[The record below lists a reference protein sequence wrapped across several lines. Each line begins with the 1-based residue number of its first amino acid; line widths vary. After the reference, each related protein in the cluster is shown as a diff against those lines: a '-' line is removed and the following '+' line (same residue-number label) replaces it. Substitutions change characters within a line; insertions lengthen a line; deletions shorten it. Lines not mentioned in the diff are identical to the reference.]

1 MSEAGEA
8 PHGSTL
14 FVSNLPYTATST
26 DVQTLFSDVAPV
38 RSAFVVLDKETKA
51 SKGVA
56 YVSFAIKEDASMAL
70 ENEKPFELDG
80 RILRLQWAD
89 KKGAPHH
96 SEKVVT
102 NKPKKA
108 PQPKGPS
115 DPEAIRTLI
124 VKNLPDGTNSKVL
137 WKKARKIPGASEVV
151 YPVPGH
157 DEHTAL
163 VKFSTPAAASAAVSK
178 LHNHVFKGSRLSAT
192 IKKRVDKLITGRK
205 SGAPSHSSRLIIR
218 NLPWHVTES
227 DLHELFAPYGPIFS
241 VTLPTSQ
248 PDESES
254 KPGRRRGFAF
264 VWMLSHA
271 DAERALKG
279 VNGQTV
285 GAQKKRKKKTKR
297 EREEAARAKAAARLR
312 ELKGE
317 EPEVNEISE
326 EEQEGEQNEPSKEG
340 RVVAVDWA
348 LSKSK
353 WEETITQRQD
363 EEAMEVDVQE
373 EEEEEEEAGSEVGS
387 SEEEASDE
395 EKDEESE
402 EDAHERP
409 KLPDTDVGT
418 TLFVRNVPFE
428 ATEDDLRTLFR
439 AFGPLRYARITM
451 DHETGRSRGTGFI
464 CFWKK
469 EDADAAIEEAE
480 AMAKEL
486 GTDQPAAGSSK
497 VHNPFSMSLLTPDP
511 SASLAKR
518 LVLHGRT
525 LSVTRAVTRGEADR
539 LREEGER
546 SREKQDKRN
555 LYLMREGVIFPN
567 SSAAAGLPE
576 AEIAARQAAFD
587 SRKALLRSNPSLY
600 VSRTRISVRRLPLW
614 VSERVLKRLAIHA
627 IREFEVEVSRGE
639 RDSLTHDE
647 LQSDAPEKES
657 HTKGAKKG
665 RSTGIQQ
672 AKIVRAADRVD
683 AVTGKGRSRGY
694 GFIEMS
700 EHADALRVLR
710 WINNRPGTTGLMRG
724 WWREELKDM
733 VAALKG
739 GTAKEE
745 ERESR
750 LKRLQEEL
758 DRLDAAVGPEAES
771 GPKEARGS
779 NKTLILEFAIE
790 NIQVVKRRNERA
802 EVARSGLP
810 STAHSSKKRKA
821 ADSTGGESEVRSKK
835 GRTGPKEPTPGK
847 PGKTSKSK
855 VQTVS
860 KEVAPKPEDNH
871 NLGGIIGRKRRDR
884 RKPKGN

>member
-89 KKGAPHH
+89 KKGVPHH

-248 PDESES
+248 SDESES

-353 WEETITQRQD
+353 WEEAITQRQD
-363 EEAMEVDVQE
+363 EEAMEVDVQEE

-439 AFGPLRYARITM
+439 AFGPL
-451 DHETGRSRGTGFI
+451 
-464 CFWKK
+464 
-469 EDADAAIEEAE
+469 
-480 AMAKEL
+480 
-486 GTDQPAAGSSK
+486 
-497 VHNPFSMSLLTPDP
+497 
-511 SASLAKR
+511 
-518 LVLHGRT
+518 
-525 LSVTRAVTRGEADR
+525 
-539 LREEGER
+539 
-546 SREKQDKRN
+546 
-555 LYLMREGVIFPN
+555 
-567 SSAAAGLPE
+567 
-576 AEIAARQAAFD
+576 
-587 SRKALLRSNPSLY
+587 
-600 VSRTRISVRRLPLW
+600 
-614 VSERVLKRLAIHA
+614 
-627 IREFEVEVSRGE
+627 
-639 RDSLTHDE
+639 
-647 LQSDAPEKES
+647 
-657 HTKGAKKG
+657 
-665 RSTGIQQ
+665 
-672 AKIVRAADRVD
+672 
-683 AVTGKGRSRGY
+683 
-694 GFIEMS
+694 
-700 EHADALRVLR
+700 
-710 WINNRPGTTGLMRG
+710 
-724 WWREELKDM
+724 
-733 VAALKG
+733 
-739 GTAKEE
+739 
-745 ERESR
+745 
-750 LKRLQEEL
+750 
-758 DRLDAAVGPEAES
+758 
-771 GPKEARGS
+771 
-779 NKTLILEFAIE
+779 
-790 NIQVVKRRNERA
+790 
-802 EVARSGLP
+802 
-810 STAHSSKKRKA
+810 
-821 ADSTGGESEVRSKK
+821 
-835 GRTGPKEPTPGK
+835 
-847 PGKTSKSK
+847 
-855 VQTVS
+855 
-860 KEVAPKPEDNH
+860 
-871 NLGGIIGRKRRDR
+871 
-884 RKPKGN
+884 